1 MSRVVIDPP
10 TGGLRPD
17 GTLAGGWWHE
27 DAEHGRIVCDLCPRE
42 CHLKPGD
49 RGFCFVRQN
58 VDNEM
63 VLTTYGRSTGFCID
77 PIEKKPLNHFF
88 PGTSVLSFGTAGCN
102 LGCKFCQNWDI
113 SKSREVERL
122 SQLATP
128 DAIVAAAKKYNCRS
142 VAFTYNDPIVWAEYA
157 IDTAWACRAAGIAT
171 VAVTA
176 GYISP
181 AARQPFFECMD
192 AANVDLKGFTED
204 FYYKITY
211 SHLQPVLDTIEW
223 LRRETKVWVELTNLI
238 IPRTNDA
245 PEELRQLC
253 RWVVDHCGDETPVHF
268 SAFHPDFRMRDLPP
282 TPLETLI
289 EAYQIARGEGLKFV
303 YVGNVND
310 MARQSTYCPGCGEL
324 LIERDWYQLGAYRL
338 KGDHCGK
345 CGHRIAGHFADQPGT
360 WGRRRQPVD
369 MAPFAKA
376 AVVPLTSLL
385 PNAAT
390 NPTANASANSAVDP
404 TANAAAV
411 PSVGS
416 PAVFTTPT
424 ASAPPSLVLPGGSMN
439 SSAGNSPAENSP
451 AENSPAENSPAE
463 NSPAENSPAEN
474 SPAENSPAENSP
486 AENSP
491 AENSSAGNSAARS
504 ASAGNSASGAG
515 PLLTESQER
524 AVLAAANATIARAL
538 SGLPTTLDEST
549 LAGAAATPVMGAFV
563 TLKRQ
568 GRLRAC
574 CGALGATMRLD
585 DALVQAA
592 VRTAT
597 EDTRLPTISPTELP
611 FLTVDVNLLHSFRRV
626 EARGRERLSR
636 VEVGRHGLRIQR
648 GDRAGLLLPSVPVEN
663 GWDGETYLR
672 QVCRKAGLPTSA
684 WESDDVDLVTFESR
698 EFGGPFDMSTMS
710 PEESAAV
717 RRRFAI
723 FGAGIEP
730 GEFELLEWH
739 ARQNIF
745 ALLRGATPHYYLPGG
760 PDGDITGLA
769 LTVSWPGAAEPLRVM
784 QLSLRPG
791 IPLQSSLF
799 QLCET
804 VARRLQA
811 ARLDAT
817 ATSEL
822 SVKLMVFSDPAMHGS
837 IDTPCLRGIDTARR
851 ALVVFEQGR
860 AAIAFDRQAEPEQ
873 LVERLGKNLLI
884 LDPPVAGLYSV
895 ATQCSVE
902 RFEFSSAPAGLEV
915 RGKRRPAVAGAFYPA
930 DPRELDRLVTEL
942 FAASERTPERWAAA
956 LIPHAGLVYSGRL
969 AAAVLNRLEIPE
981 TVIIIGPKHTPQGV
995 EWAVAPQS
1003 HWQLPG
1009 TELANSA
1016 GLAQQLIDAIPGLRW
1031 DAAAH
1036 EREHSIEVE
1045 LPLLAR
1051 LAPQT
1056 RVVGITIGG
1065 GGWTRCQQF
1074 ATGLANV
1081 LRTLPSRPLLLISS
1095 DMNHFA
1101 TDAENRRL
1109 DEIALRAFESCD
1121 PERLLQTVRD
1131 HNISMCGVLPAVIV
1145 LEALRQLGSLVEI
1158 ERVGY
1163 STSADVTG
1171 DKSRVVGY
1179 AGMLVR

>member
-1 MSRVVIDPP
+1 MSRMVIVPP
-10 TGGLRPD
+10 PGGLRPD
-17 GTLAGGWWHE
+17 GTFAGGWWHE

-128 DAIVAAAKKYNCRS
+128 DAIVAAAKRYDCRS
-142 VAFTYNDPIVWAEYA
+142 VAFTYNDPVVWAEYA
-157 IDTAWACRAAGIAT
+157 IDTARACRDAGIAT

-181 AARQPFFECMD
+181 AAREPFFEFMD
-192 AANVDLKGFTED
+192 AANVDLKGFTEE

-223 LRRETKVWVELTNLI
+223 LRRHTGVWVELTNLV

-245 PEELRQLC
+245 PDELRQLC

-282 TPLETLI
+282 TPLATLI
-289 EAYQIARGEGLKFV
+289 EAHQIARGEGLKYV

-310 MARQSTYCPGCGEL
+310 VARQSTYCPQCGEL
-324 LIERDWYQLGAYRL
+324 LIERNWYDLGAYTL
-338 KGDHCGK
+338 KGDQCGK
-345 CGHRIAGHFADQPGT
+345 CGHRVAGHFADRPGT

-369 MAPFAKA
+369 MAPFANTK
-376 AVVPLTSLL
+376 
-385 PNAAT
+385 
-390 NPTANASANSAVDP
+390 
-404 TANAAAV
+404 AV
-411 PSVGS
+411 PSSNSV
-416 PAVFTTPT
+416 PKQPT
-424 ASAPPSLVLPGGSMN
+424 LVTLGGSMN
-439 SSAGNSPAENSP
+439 SPTVNPPSG
-451 AENSPAENSPAE
+451 
-463 NSPAENSPAEN
+463 
-474 SPAENSPAENSP
+474 
-486 AENSP
+486 
-491 AENSSAGNSAARS
+491 
-504 ASAGNSASGAG
+504 SGAAESG
-515 PLLTESQER
+515 PWLTATQER
-524 AVLAAANATIARAL
+524 ALLAAANATVARAL
-538 SGLPTTLDEST
+538 AGLATRLDDT
-549 LAGAAATPVMGAFV
+549 MLAGAAGTPVMGAFV

-574 CGALGATMRLD
+574 CGALGATMRLS

-611 FLTVDVNLLHSFRRV
+611 FLSVDVNLLHSFRRV
-626 EARGRERLSR
+626 EARGRDRLSR

-684 WESDDVDLVTFESR
+684 WESDDVELVTFESR
-698 EFGGPFDMSTMS
+698 EFGGAFDMGSL
-710 PEESAAV
+710 PAEEAATAKM
-717 RRRFAI
+717 RFHRFAM
-723 FGAGIEP
+723 GIEP
-730 GEFELLEWH
+730 VEFELLERH
-739 ARQNIF
+739 ARTNVL
-745 ALLRGATPHYYLPGG
+745 AMVRGATPNYYMPGG
-760 PDGDITGLA
+760 PDGDVTGMA
-769 LTVSWPGAAEPLRVM
+769 LTIAWPGVSEPIRVM

-791 IPLQSSLF
+791 VPLQSSLF

-804 VARRLQA
+804 VAKRLQA
-811 ARLDAT
+811 ARLDSTTLNA
-817 ATSEL
+817 L
-822 SVKLMVFSDPAMHGS
+822 SVNLALFTDPAMHGAVDS
-837 IDTPCLRGIDTARR
+837 PDLRGLDPSRR

-860 AAIAFDRQAEPEQ
+860 AAVAFDRTATPEQ
-873 LVERLGKNLLI
+873 LAARLGERLLI
-884 LDPPVAGLYSV
+884 LDPPLAGLYSV
-895 ATQCSVE
+895 AIQTRVE
-902 RFEFSSAPAGLEV
+902 RFEFSTAPAGVEV
-915 RGKRRPAVAGAFYPA
+915 RGARRPAVAGAFYPA
-930 DPRELDRLVTEL
+930 DPRELDRMVTGL
-942 FAASERTPERWAAA
+942 FAASTRSPERWPAAM
-956 LIPHAGLVYSGRL
+956 LPHAGLMYSGRL

-981 TVIIIGPKHTPQGV
+981 TVVIIGPKHTSAGV
-995 EWAVAPQS
+995 EWAVAPQRE
-1003 HWQLPG
+1003 WELPG
-1009 TELANSA
+1009 TRLPGDPELA
-1016 GLAQQLIDAIPGLRW
+1016 QRLIDAIPGLRW

-1051 LAPQT
+1051 LAPRT
-1056 RVVGITIGG
+1056 RVVGIAIGG
-1065 GGWTRCQQF
+1065 GGWNRCQQF
-1074 ATGLANV
+1074 ATGLARV
-1081 LRTLPSRPLLLISS
+1081 LRELEPRPLLLISS

-1101 TDAENRRL
+1101 PDAENRRL
-1109 DEIALRAFESCD
+1109 DEIALRAFETRD
-1121 PERLLQTVRD
+1121 PERLLRTVRE
-1131 HNISMCGVLPAVIV
+1131 HNISMCGVLPAVMV
-1145 LEALRQLGSLVEI
+1145 LETLRQLGGLSETQ
-1158 ERVGY
+1158 RVGY
-1163 STSADVTG
+1163 ATSADVSG
-1171 DKSRVVGY
+1171 DTSRVVGY

>member
-1 MSRVVIDPP
+1 MSRTVIDPP
-10 TGGLRPD
+10 AGGLRPD

-128 DAIVAAAKKYNCRS
+128 DAIVAAAKKYECRS

-157 IDTAWACRAAGIAT
+157 MDTARACRAAGIAT

-181 AARQPFFECMD
+181 AARGPFFEFMD

-223 LRRETKVWVELTNLI
+223 LRRETGVWVELTNLV
-238 IPRTNDA
+238 IPRTNDS
-245 PEELRQLC
+245 PDELRQLC

-282 TPLETLI
+282 TPIETLI
-289 EAYQIARGEGLKFV
+289 EAHQIARGEGLKYV

-310 MARQSTYCPGCGEL
+310 VARQSTYCPGCGEL
-324 LIERDWYQLGAYRL
+324 LIERNWYDLGVYRL
-338 KGDHCGK
+338 TGNQCGK
-345 CGHRIAGHFADQPGT
+345 CGHRIAGHFADRPGT

-369 MAPFAKA
+369 MAPFAKVLSGPPA
-376 AVVPLTSLL
+376 PSSPSQPTLVTLGGPVTTPSK
-385 PNAAT
+385 
-390 NPTANASANSAVDP
+390 NPTSD
-404 TANAAAV
+404 
-411 PSVGS
+411 PSVSGN
-416 PAVFTTPT
+416 
-424 ASAPPSLVLPGGSMN
+424 PPSKS
-439 SSAGNSPAENSP
+439 
-451 AENSPAENSPAE
+451 
-463 NSPAENSPAEN
+463 
-474 SPAENSPAENSP
+474 
-486 AENSP
+486 
-491 AENSSAGNSAARS
+491 
-504 ASAGNSASGAG
+504 G
-515 PLLTESQER
+515 PLLTASQER
-524 AVLAAANATIARAL
+524 AVLAAANATVARAL
-538 SGLPTTLDEST
+538 ARLATRLDDDM

-574 CGALGATMRLD
+574 CGALGATMRLS

-611 FLTVDVNLLHSFRRV
+611 FLTVDVNLLHNFRRID
-626 EARGRERLSR
+626 ARGRERLAR

-648 GDRAGLLLPSVPVEN
+648 GDRAGLLLPSVPMEN

-684 WESDDVDLVTFESR
+684 WESDDVELVTFESR
-698 EFGGPFDMSTMS
+698 EFGGEFDLEALPPDELPTAKMRY
-710 PEESAAV
+710 A
-717 RRRFAI
+717 RFT
-723 FGAGIEP
+723 AGLEP
-730 GEFELLEWH
+730 VDFEMLEQH
-739 ARQNIF
+739 ARMNVN
-745 ALLRGATPHYYLPGG
+745 AMVRGATPHYYMPGG
-760 PDGDITGLA
+760 ADGDVPGLA
-769 LTVSWPGAAEPLRVM
+769 LTVSWPGAVEPLSVM

-791 IPLQSSLF
+791 VPLQSSLF

-804 VARRLQA
+804 IAKRIQA
-811 ARLDAT
+811 ARLDA
-817 ATSEL
+817 AAMSGL
-822 SVKLMVFSDPAMHGS
+822 SVKLAILTDPAMHGS
-837 IDTPCLRGIDTARR
+837 VDAPDLRGLDPTRR

-860 AAIAFDRQAEPEQ
+860 AAIVFDRQATPEQ
-873 LVERLGKNLLI
+873 LAARVGERLLI
-884 LDPPVAGLYSV
+884 LDPPLAGLYSV
-895 ATQCSVE
+895 TMQTSLA
-902 RFEFSSAPAGLEV
+902 RFDFSSAPAGVEV
-915 RGKRRPAVAGAFYPA
+915 RGARRPAVAGTFYPA
-930 DPRELDRLVTEL
+930 DPRELDRMVTDL
-942 FAASERTPERWAAA
+942 FAASQRAPERWPAAM
-956 LIPHAGLVYSGRL
+956 LPHAGLIYSGRL

-981 TVIIIGPKHTPQGV
+981 TVIIIGPKHTSQGV
-995 EWAVAPQS
+995 EWAVAPQRE
-1003 HWQLPG
+1003 WELPG
-1009 TELANSA
+1009 GRLAADPELARR
-1016 GLAQQLIDAIPGLRW
+1016 LIESIPGLRW

-1051 LAPQT
+1051 IAPPT
-1056 RVVGITIGG
+1056 RVVGIALGG

-1074 ATGLANV
+1074 ATGLASV
-1081 LRTLPSRPLLLISS
+1081 LRNMEQRPLLLISS

-1101 TDAENRRL
+1101 PDAENRRL
-1109 DEIALRAFESCD
+1109 DEIALAAFESRD
-1121 PERLLQTVRD
+1121 PERLLRTVRD

-1145 LEALRQLGSLVEI
+1145 LETLRQLGGLREI
-1158 ERVGY
+1158 QRVGY
-1163 STSADVTG
+1163 ATSAEVSG
-1171 DKSRVVGY
+1171 DASRVVGY

>member
-10 TGGLRPD
+10 TRGLRPD

-128 DAIVAAAKKYNCRS
+128 DAIVAAAKKYDCRS
-142 VAFTYNDPIVWAEYA
+142 VAFTYNDPVVWAEYA
-157 IDTAWACRAAGIAT
+157 IDTARACRAAGIAT

-181 AARQPFFECMD
+181 AAWRPFFEYMD

-223 LRRETKVWVELTNLI
+223 LRRETNVWVELTNLV
-238 IPRTNDA
+238 IPRTNDS
-245 PEELRQLC
+245 PDELKQLC

-282 TPLETLI
+282 TPIETLI
-289 EAYQIARGEGLKFV
+289 EAHQIARGEGLKFV
-303 YVGNVND
+303 YIGNVND
-310 MARQSTYCPGCGEL
+310 VVRQSTYCPACGEL

-345 CGHRIAGHFADQPGT
+345 CGHRIAGHFSASPGT
-360 WGRRRQPVD
+360 WGRRRQPID
-369 MAPFAKA
+369 MAPFAHP
-376 AVVPLTSLL
+376 AVVPVAELTSIKPAPQPVPQSPLQSA
-385 PNAAT
+385 PQAARPQPAFVT
-390 NPTANASANSAVDP
+390 PGGPMNSPPAAS
-404 TANAAAV
+404 
-411 PSVGS
+411 S
-416 PAVFTTPT
+416 PA
-424 ASAPPSLVLPGGSMN
+424 ASPPAV
-439 SSAGNSPAENSP
+439 SPP
-451 AENSPAENSPAE
+451 
-463 NSPAENSPAEN
+463 
-474 SPAENSPAENSP
+474 
-486 AENSP
+486 
-491 AENSSAGNSAARS
+491 
-504 ASAGNSASGAG
+504 AG
-515 PLLTESQER
+515 PLLTDAQER
-524 AVLAAANATIARAL
+524 AVLAAANATVARAL
-538 SGLPTTLDEST
+538 AGLPTRLDET
-549 LAGAAATPVMGAFV
+549 ALAGAAAMPVMGAFV

-574 CGALGATMRLD
+574 CGALGVTMRLD

-597 EDTRLPTISPTELP
+597 EDTRLPTISSTELP
-611 FLTVDVNLLHSFRRV
+611 FLSVDVNLLHSFRRV
-626 EARGRERLSR
+626 EARGRERLAR

-684 WESDDVDLVTFESR
+684 WESDDVELVTFESR
-698 EFGGPFDMSTMS
+698 EFGGPFALAALSA
-710 PEESAAV
+710 EEAAAV
-717 RRRFAI
+717 RLRFAI
-723 FGAGIEP
+723 AAEGIDP
-730 GEFELLEWH
+730 GEFDLLERH
-739 ARQNIF
+739 ARMNVV
-745 ALLRGATPHYYLPGG
+745 ALVRGATPHYYMPGG
-760 PDGDITGLA
+760 PDGNVTGLA
-769 LTVSWPGAAEPLRVM
+769 LTVAWPGAAEPLSLM
-784 QLSLRPG
+784 QMSLRPG
-791 IPLQSSLF
+791 VPLQSSLF

-804 VARRLQA
+804 AARRLQA
-811 ARLDAT
+811 ARIDA
-817 ATSEL
+817 ASL
-822 SVKLMVFSDPAMHGS
+822 SGLIVKLAIFSDPAMQGS
-837 IDTPCLRGIDTARR
+837 IDTPDLRGIDPARR
-851 ALVVFEQGR
+851 ALMVMEQGR
-860 AAIAFDRQAEPEQ
+860 AAIAFDRQATPDD
-873 LVERLGKNLLI
+873 LVARLSQQLLI
-884 LDPPVAGLYSV
+884 LDPPLAGLYSV

-902 RFEFSSAPAGLEV
+902 RLEFSSAPAGVEA
-915 RGKRRPAVAGAFYPA
+915 RGARRPAVAGSFYPA
-930 DPRELDRLVTEL
+930 DPLELDRLVTGL
-942 FAASERTPERWAAA
+942 FAASTRTPERWPAAM
-956 LIPHAGLVYSGRL
+956 LPHAGLVYSGRL

-981 TVIIIGPKHTPQGV
+981 TVVIIGPKHTALGV
-995 EWAVAPQS
+995 EWAVAPQRE
-1003 HWQLPG
+1003 WDLPG
-1009 TELANSA
+1009 AKLAADPELARR
-1016 GLAQQLIDAIPGLRW
+1016 LVEAIPGLKW

-1045 LPLLAR
+1045 LPLLAKI
-1051 LAPQT
+1051 APRT
-1056 RVVGITIGG
+1056 RVVGIAIGG
-1065 GGWTRCQQF
+1065 GGWQRCQQF
-1074 ATGLANV
+1074 AAGLANV
-1081 LRTLPSRPLLLISS
+1081 LRALPSRPLLLISS

-1101 TDAENRRL
+1101 QDAENRRL
-1109 DEIALRAFESCD
+1109 DELALRAFETRD
-1121 PERLLQTVRD
+1121 PERLLRTVRD

-1145 LEALRQLGSLVEI
+1145 LETLRQLGGLNET

-1163 STSADVTG
+1163 ATSADVTG
-1171 DKSRVVGY
+1171 DVSRVVGY